1 MSVKVIKT
9 KFKKLN
15 NEYLPLV
22 VVNGELEPSAATYI
36 MQRYEEQDPY
46 YTLEAEAKVIKKL
59 YEFCISE
66 NIDIIGRF
74 SQSQSLAVGEIESL
88 LSFYSARSDT
98 GEVVAPSTRNL
109 RIVTTTKFITHLW
122 NFYED
127 RLDSEED
134 KQIAKGRKARM
145 DSVFSLFKK
154 TPFRSSGKD
163 KIGLTPELKAK
174 FLEIINPLPDNNLN
188 PWKNE
193 FTRWRNYCLFL
204 TMILGGNRKGE
215 SLGLK
220 LNHFHLVGADSVGKY
235 YQMKKEK
242 LDDFP
247 HKVRP
252 AIKTDPRR
260 VALSPLLASIFEF
273 YITKIRPKAKN
284 YHKSQYMF
292 LSLKSGQ
299 PIGLST
305 PNDSMAALIKKHP
318 EFKGKL
324 TPHILRNTYFDTL
337 RDNIDGKLES
347 ESAIAKEGN
356 MKRLM
361 EFAGGWASGSKMP
374 DRYSLGSI
382 QRKVAEFNL
391 QIQTKVLGES

>member
-1 MSVKVIKT
+1 MNIKVVKT
-9 KFKKLN
+9 KFKRLN
-15 NEYLPLV
+15 DLYLPLV
-22 VVNGELEPSAATYI
+22 VVNGELEPLAATYI
-36 MQRYEEQDPY
+36 MQRYEEEVPY
-46 YTLEAEAKVIKKL
+46 YTIEAEAKVIKKL

-66 NIDIIGRF
+66 SIDIIGRI
-74 SQSQSLAVGEIESL
+74 SELQPLAVGEIESL

-109 RIVTTTKFITHLW
+109 RIITTTNFITYLW
-122 NFYED
+122 SFYEG
-127 RLDSEED
+127 RLSSDQE
-134 KQIAKGRKARM
+134 QIAKAKKARM
-145 DSVFSLFKK
+145 DSAFKLFKK
-154 TPFRSSGKD
+154 TPFRSGGKD

-174 FLEIINPLPDNNLN
+174 FLEIINPLPDNKLN

-193 FTRWRNYCLFL
+193 FTKWRNYCLFL

-220 LNHFHLVGADSVGKY
+220 LNHFHLVGPDSVGKF
-235 YQMKKEK
+235 YQMEKERH
-242 LDDFP
+242 DDFP

-252 AIKTDPRR
+252 SIKTDTRP
-260 VALSPLLASIFEF
+260 VALSPLLASIFEH
-273 YITKIRPKAKN
+273 YITKVRIKAKN
-284 YHKSQYMF
+284 HQKSQYMF

-305 PNDSMAALIKKHP
+305 PNDSMATLIEKHP

-324 TPHILRNTYFDTL
+324 TPHILRNTYFDAL
-337 RDNIDGKLES
+337 RDNIDSKLES
-347 ESAIAKEGN
+347 ESAIAKEGK

-374 DRYSLGSI
+374 DRYSRGSI

>member
-1 MSVKVIKT
+1 MSVKVVKT

-15 NEYLPLV
+15 DKYLPLV
-22 VVNGELEPSAATYI
+22 VVNGELEPSAATFI
-36 MQRYEEQDPY
+36 MQRYEEDFPY
-46 YTLEAEAKVIKKL
+46 YTIETEAKVIKKL
-59 YEFCISE
+59 YEFCLSE
-66 NIDIIGRF
+66 NIDIIGRI
-74 SQSQSLAVGEIESL
+74 SELQPLTVGEIESL

-109 RIVTTTKFITHLW
+109 RIITTTNFITYLW
-122 NFYED
+122 NFYEG
-127 RLDSEED
+127 RLSGDEEL
-134 KQIAKGRKARM
+134 IAKAKKARM
-145 DSVFSLFKK
+145 DSAFKLFKK

-163 KIGLTPELKAK
+163 KIGLTPELRAK
-174 FLEIINPLPDNNLN
+174 FFEIINPLPDNKLN

-193 FTRWRNYCLFL
+193 FTKWRNYCLFL

-235 YQMKKEK
+235 YKMEKER

-260 VALSPLLASIFEF
+260 VALSPLLVSIFEY

-284 YHKSQYMF
+284 HHRSQYMF
-292 LSLKSGQ
+292 LSLRSGQ

-318 EFKGKL
+318 EYKGML
-324 TPHILRNTYFDTL
+324 TPHILRNTYFDAL

-361 EFAGGWASGSKMP
+361 EYAGGWASGSKMP
-374 DRYSLGSI
+374 DRYSRGSI